1 MALDGFPCCA
11 AGGDAPRID
20 AVSRTRPCESV
31 TKIRQAGG
39 KINGLHQGAITMSQ
53 EPMPLMKPRGGRN
66 FVNLLHESMHFIS
79 LYCSPRSVHSF

>member
-39 KINGLHQGAITMSQ
+39 KINGLHQGAITMS
-53 EPMPLMKPRGGRN
+53 
-66 FVNLLHESMHFIS
+66 
-79 LYCSPRSVHSF
+79 